1 MVSIHFQSKP
11 FDITAIQIFAPAT
24 NVEETEVEQLYENL
38 QDFLVLTPKK
48 DVLFMIG
55 D

>member
-1 MVSIHFQSKP
+1 MISIHFQSKP

-38 QDFLVLTPKK
+38 QYFLVLTPNK
-48 DVLFMIG
+48 DDLFIIG